1 MLFLH
6 PLQKLIQPKILTS
19 KAQARTFVTLAIV
32 NRLKLLT
39 RSKCL
44 TKKKEQTM
52 GILKTAIIGAAVYAG
67 VKYITKKDPV
77 TGQSIVDELLD
88 KAPGWV
94 DKAKGYTEDLKNR
107 ASNVA
112 EDLAR

>member
-1 MLFLH
+1 MV
-6 PLQKLIQPKILTS
+6 TS
-19 KAQARTFVTLAIV
+19 DSIGVVVTTSLA

-39 RSKCL
+39 VSKCL
-44 TKKKEQTM
+44 TKKEKKM

-67 VKYITKKDPV
+67 VKYITKKDPL

-88 KAPGWV
+88 KAPQWA
-94 DKAKGYTEDLKNR
+94 DKAKGYAEELKTR
-107 ASNVA
+107 ASNAA